1 MSRVSLRW
9 WWPVISAAVVLSCW
23 LLVFYWQQIWPNLA
37 ASLIW
42 ALPAFT
48 AQHIALRRHVDRR
61 HEETQQHL
69 AAQDEAIGATRAD
82 S

>member
-1 MSRVSLRW
+1 MNRMPRRW
-9 WWPVISAAVVLSCW
+9 WWPLITAAVALSSW
-23 LLVFYWQQIWPNLA
+23 LLVFHWPEIWPNLA

-61 HEETQQHL
+61 HAETQQHL
-69 AAQDEAIGATRAD
+69 TVQDDAIGITHAD
-82 S
+82 D